1 METVFT
7 VAQIIAGTQQV
18 LLPAGHLLEDAHFN
32 TPGDLGRLVLNAAL
46 SAWTW
51 LGPSG
56 STSDCPGRPMG
67 LPCRTSF

>member
-32 TPGDLGRLVLNAAL
+32 TPGDPGHLVLNAAL
-46 SAWTW
+46 DVA
-51 LGPSG
+51 G
-56 STSDCPGRPMG
+56 SFWKH
-67 LPCRTSF
+67 L